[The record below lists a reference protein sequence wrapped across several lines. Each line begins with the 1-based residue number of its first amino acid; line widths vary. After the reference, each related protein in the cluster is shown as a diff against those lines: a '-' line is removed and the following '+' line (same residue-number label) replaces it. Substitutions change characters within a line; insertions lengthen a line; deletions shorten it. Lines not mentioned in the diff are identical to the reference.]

1 MKIGQHRIRLLVLIV
16 ILLVAIIGIL
26 FTANSS
32 QYAYVACRQV
42 MLNEDGYGVWSLK
55 SSRFLIVR
63 AQYDFFDGFNTIT
76 CEASGFGTHW
86 IGSKGIETLVACML
100 SLDDIGGN
108 ECPRAKYGVTP

>member
-1 MKIGQHRIRLLVLIV
+1 MNPNRIRPHALITILVLCAAAIV
-16 ILLVAIIGIL
+16 VA
-26 FTANSS
+26 FASS
-32 QYAYVACRQV
+32 RHAYQACRQV
-42 MLNEDGYGVWSLK
+42 MLSEDGYGVWSLK
-55 SSRFLIVR
+55 SSLFLIVR

-100 SLDDIGGN
+100 SLDNTGGN